1 MKARIT
7 LFTVFLLLSASFV
20 FYSASP
26 AKNGNS
32 CVDCHTDEAALKKTC
47 KPFVVPEG
55 EGEG

>member
-7 LFTVFLLLSASFV
+7 LLILLFVLPVSFV
-20 FYSASP
+20 FHSASP
-26 AKNGNS
+26 AKNGSS

-47 KPFVVPEG
+47 KPFVMPEG

>member
-7 LFTVFLLLSASFV
+7 LLILLFVLPASFV

-26 AKNGNS
+26 AKNGSS

-47 KPFVVPEG
+47 KPFVMPEG